1 MTTYATVA
9 DIIALFRPLT
19 PAETERAEALLPVV
33 TSRLNIA
40 AEKVGKDLTAMV
52 GTNEYLAEVA
62 KQVTV
67 DVVARALMTST
78 NQEPM
83 TQESQS
89 ALGYSWSGTF
99 LNPGG
104 GLFIKDAE
112 LKALGLKRPQ
122 YGSFEIYGDYRN
134 CCRANK

>member
-19 PAETERAEALLPVV
+19 PAETERAEALLIS
-33 TSRLNIA
+33 TTAQLNVKA
-40 AEKVGKDLTAMV
+40 QSVGKDLTAMV
-52 GTNEYLAEVA
+52 ATDENLAEVA

-78 NQEPM
+78 NSEPM

-112 LKALGLKRPQ
+112 YRKLGLLRPQ
-122 YGSFEIYGDYRN
+122 VGSFEIYGDYRN
-134 CCRANK
+134 CCRAYK